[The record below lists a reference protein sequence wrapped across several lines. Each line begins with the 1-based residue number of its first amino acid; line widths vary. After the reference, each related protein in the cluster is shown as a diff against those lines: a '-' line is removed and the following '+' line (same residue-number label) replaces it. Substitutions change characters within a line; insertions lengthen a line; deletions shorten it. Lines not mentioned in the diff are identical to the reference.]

1 MIKATIPFLLLA
13 LFACSN
19 SDNDPDP
26 GKEPGPAPGEVVT
39 YGNESLVAVDPAG
52 KEIAFDYRAPRDK
65 KVGIFYFIWLG
76 AHGYDTGDYF
86 GGNIIPPKAT
96 DTRSPYDIS
105 ELEKGHSDPADIPF
119 GPGGAMHHWG
129 KPYLDYYVSNDTWVI
144 RRHAQM
150 LSEAGVDVIFIDVT
164 NGYAYLPVVRTLCD
178 VYNQMLREGNPRP
191 KISFILNTNPAPV
204 VQELLTLYGNSD
216 YDRLWYELDGKP
228 LLLAPPGDY
237 GAGVSERLTF
247 RYAWFD
253 TQFGYGGPWYG
264 DGTNRWAWGEFSPQR
279 NVKEEIPVMAASHP
293 LWNIGRS
300 YTGNSPEDKGGHQ
313 PANTTAEQRAAGT
326 YFKQQFEHAIACD
339 PDLIFIT
346 GWNEWVAQRQISTG
360 PQQFMGKTI
369 KAGESYF
376 VDCYNHEF
384 SRDIE
389 PCADDFTD
397 VYYYYMT
404 DYVRRY
410 KGVAAVEPV
419 NEVHKIAIDGKF
431 DDWETLGT
439 RYKDYT
445 DDTRARNHW
454 GFGYKNLSL
463 TNDTGRN
470 DICYAKVATDCK
482 SLFFYVE
489 TADPITPRTGRNWM
503 RLFISVKGST
513 APAWEGFQWVVNNK
527 VTDDTR
533 TTLQRSKGGWDWE
546 EAATIDYAV
555 SGNRMEIAVPLRE
568 LGITDARDFTVDF
581 KWIDN
586 AVTDGD
592 IRECMRDGDS
602 APGDRFRYRYIFKY

>member
-1 MIKATIPFLLLA
+1 MIEKTIPFLLLA
-13 LFACSN
+13 LFACSK
-19 SDNDPDP
+19 SDPDP
-26 GKEPGPAPGEVVT
+26 GPDPEPGPAPGEVVT
-39 YGNESLVAVDPAG
+39 YGNESLVAIDPAG
-52 KEIAFDYRAPRDK
+52 KEIAFDYRHKTLRDK
-65 KVGIFYFIWLG
+65 KVGIFYFIWIG
-76 AHGYDTGDYF
+76 AHGYDAGDYF
-86 GGNIIPPKAT
+86 GGDIIPPKAS

-105 ELEKGHSDPADIPF
+105 ELEKGHSNPADIPF

-129 KPYLDYYVSNDTWVI
+129 KPYLDYYVSNDTWII

-150 LSEAGVDVIFIDVT
+150 LAEAGVDVIFIDVT
-164 NGYAYLPVVRTLCD
+164 NGYAYLPVVKTLCD
-178 VYNQMLREGNPRP
+178 VYIQMQREGNPRP

-204 VQELLTLYGNSD
+204 VKELLTLYSNSD

-237 GAGVSERLTF
+237 GSGVASRLTF

-253 TQFGYGGPWYG
+253 TQYNYGGNWYG

-279 NVKEEIPVMAASHP
+279 NVKEEMPVMVASHP
-293 LWNIGRS
+293 VWNIGRS
-300 YTGNSPEDKGGHQ
+300 YTGNSPNGYGGHQ
-313 PANTTAEQRAAGT
+313 PANPTAEQRAAGT
-326 YFKQQFEHAIACD
+326 YFKQQFERAIECD
-339 PDLIFIT
+339 PDLIFLT
-346 GWNEWVAQRQISTG
+346 GWNEWVAQRQGNTG
-360 PQQFMGKTI
+360 ATFI
-369 KAGESYF
+369 
-376 VDCYNHEF
+376 DCYNHEF

-397 VYYYYMT
+397 VYYYYMA

-410 KGVAAVEPV
+410 KGVTPVEPV
-419 NEVHKIAIDGKF
+419 KEIHEIAVDGKF
-431 DDWETLGT
+431 DDWTDLGT
-439 RYKDYT
+439 RYKDYKG
-445 DDTRARNHW
+445 DTRPRNHW
-454 GFGYKNLSL
+454 GFGYKNISL
-463 TNDTGRN
+463 TNNTGRN

-489 TADPITPRTGRNWM
+489 TADPITPRTDRNWM

-513 APAWEGFQWVVNNK
+513 APAWEGFQWVVNNR
-527 VTDDTR
+527 VVSENR

-546 EAATIDYAV
+546 EAATVDYAV
-555 SGNRMEIAVPLRE
+555 SGNRMEIAVPLSQ

-586 AVTDGD
+586 AVADGD

>member
-1 MIKATIPFLLLA
+1 
-13 LFACSN
+13 
-19 SDNDPDP
+19 
-26 GKEPGPAPGEVVT
+26 
-39 YGNESLVAVDPAG
+39 
-52 KEIAFDYRAPRDK
+52 
-65 KVGIFYFIWLG
+65 
-76 AHGYDTGDYF
+76 
-86 GGNIIPPKAT
+86 
-96 DTRSPYDIS
+96 
-105 ELEKGHSDPADIPF
+105 
-119 GPGGAMHHWG
+119 
-129 KPYLDYYVSNDTWVI
+129 
-144 RRHAQM
+144 
-150 LSEAGVDVIFIDVT
+150 
-164 NGYAYLPVVRTLCD
+164 
-178 VYNQMLREGNPRP
+178 
-191 KISFILNTNPAPV
+191 
-204 VQELLTLYGNSD
+204 
-216 YDRLWYELDGKP
+216 
-228 LLLAPPGDY
+228 
-237 GAGVSERLTF
+237 
-247 RYAWFD
+247 
-253 TQFGYGGPWYG
+253 
-264 DGTNRWAWGEFSPQR
+264 
-279 NVKEEIPVMAASHP
+279 
-293 LWNIGRS
+293 
-300 YTGNSPEDKGGHQ
+300 
-313 PANTTAEQRAAGT
+313 
-326 YFKQQFEHAIACD
+326 
-339 PDLIFIT
+339 
-346 GWNEWVAQRQISTG
+346 
-360 PQQFMGKTI
+360 MGKTI

-397 VYYYYMT
+397 IYYYYMA

-410 KGVAAVEPV
+410 KGVAAIEPV

-445 DDTRARNHW
+445 GDTRARNHW

-568 LGITDARDFTVDF
+568 LGIADVRNFTVDF

>member
-1 MIKATIPFLLLA
+1 MRKTIPFLLLA
-13 LFACSN
+13 LFACSK
-19 SDNDPDP
+19 SGSGVGP
-26 GKEPGPAPGEVVT
+26 GSGPTPGEVVT
-39 YGNESLVAVDPAG
+39 YGNESLVAIDPAG
-52 KEIAFDYRAPRDK
+52 KEIAFDYRHKTLRDK

-76 AHGYDTGDYF
+76 AHGYDVGDYF
-86 GGNIIPPKAT
+86 GGDIIPPKAT

-105 ELEKGHSDPADIPF
+105 ELEKGHSNPADIPV

-129 KPYLDYYVSNDTWVI
+129 KPYLDYYVSNDTWII

-164 NGYAYLPVVRTLCD
+164 NGYAYLPVVKTLCD
-178 VYNQMLREGNPRP
+178 VYVQMMREGNPRP
-191 KISFILNTNPAPV
+191 QISFILNTNPAPV
-204 VQELLTLYGNSD
+204 VKELLTLYSNSD

-237 GAGVSERLTF
+237 GNGVASRLTF

-253 TQFGYGGPWYG
+253 TQYNYGGNWYG

-279 NVKEEIPVMAASHP
+279 NVKEEMPVMVASHP
-293 LWNIGRS
+293 VWNIGRS
-300 YTGNSPEDKGGHQ
+300 YTGNSPNGYGGHQ
-313 PANTTAEQRAAGT
+313 PANPTAEQRAAGT
-326 YFKQQFEHAIACD
+326 YFKQQFERALECD
-339 PDLIFIT
+339 PDLIFLT
-346 GWNEWVAQRQISTG
+346 GWNEWVAQRQGNTG
-360 PQQFMGKTI
+360 ATFI
-369 KAGESYF
+369 
-376 VDCYNHEF
+376 DCYNHEF

-397 VYYYYMT
+397 VYYYYMA

-410 KGVAAVEPV
+410 KGVTPVEPV
-419 NEVHKIAIDGKF
+419 KEIHQIAVDGKF
-431 DDWETLGT
+431 DDWTDLGT
-439 RYKDYT
+439 RYKDYKG
-445 DDTRARNHW
+445 DTRPRNHW
-454 GFGYKNLSL
+454 GFGYKNISL
-463 TNDTGRN
+463 TNNTGRN

-482 SLFFYVE
+482 SLFFHVE
-489 TADPITPRTGRNWM
+489 TAEPITPRTDRNWM

-513 APAWEGFQWVVNNK
+513 APAWEGFQWVVNNR
-527 VTDDTR
+527 VVGENR

-546 EAATIDYAV
+546 EAATVDYAV
-555 SGNRMEIAVPLRE
+555 SGNQMEIAIPLSE
-568 LGITDARDFTVDF
+568 LGITDVRDFTVDF

-586 AVTDGD
+586 AVADGD